1 MPCTAIWLAQLA
13 ARVMVLHWNAVLEV
27 TEEQEDFG

>member
-1 MPCTAIWLAQLA
+1 MLLAQLA
-13 ARVMVLHWNAVLEV
+13 ARVMVLHWNTVLEV